1 MSPSNNCA
9 GCRKPLPKR
18 EFLICMLCKS
28 GYDLECANTNFKL
41 FNLMKRKEE
50 WKCPECLCR
59 RPKTGNVNTP
69 IRHNETD
76 VVASQKHQTECTTV
90 DNEDCLRNI
99 TLRTKGSQSTIQIEQ
114 TADDSYEGISRHS
127 ESAMIDDLKRY
138 MNHLIHTE
146 MTSLHEALTNLT
158 NICTAQSTRIEQLE
172 QKVTALENKQET
184 TCICDMSTLQS
195 KLSQL
200 EAEISE
206 RDQASLSND
215 IEISGCTETQ
225 YENCTHIVLSVAKKI
240 GVELDEKDLVS
251 AERAGPAR
259 PREEQGTVRPRPLV
273 VRVARRATRDA
284 ILQAARVRRSLT
296 TEGLQLPGSVNTLYV
311 NERLTKHNRLLFW
324 KARRCAREQ
333 KFTYVWTRD
342 GKIFVRRNQGEPRH
356 RLRSEAD
363 LYKVFEKLDI

>member
-1 MSPSNNCA
+1 
-9 GCRKPLPKR
+9 
-18 EFLICMLCKS
+18 MLCKS
-28 GYDLECANTNFKL
+28 GYDLECANTSFKL

-59 RPKTGNVNTP
+59 QPKMGNVNTP

-76 VVASQKHQTECTTV
+76 EVAPPKHQTQCSTPE
-90 DNEDCLRNI
+90 DEDCLRNI
-99 TLRTKGSQSTIQIEQ
+99 TRRTKGLQSAIHIEQ
-114 TADDSYEGISRHS
+114 TADDSYEDISRHP
-127 ESAMIDDLKRY
+127 ESVMIDDLKRY

-146 MTSLHEALTNLT
+146 MTCLHEALTNLT

-184 TCICDMSTLQS
+184 TCMCDMSSLQS

-200 EAEISE
+200 EAEISD
-206 RDQASLSND
+206 RDQALLGND
-215 IEISGCTETQ
+215 IEISGCAETP

-251 AERAGPAR
+251 AERVGPAR

-273 VRVARRATRDA
+273 VRVARRATRNA
-284 ILQAARVRRSLT
+284 MLQAARVRRNLT
-296 TEGLQLPGSVNTLYV
+296 TEGLQLPGSVNPLYI

-324 KARRCAREQ
+324 KARRYAREQ

-342 GKIFVRRNQGEPRH
+342 GKIFVRRNQGEPKY
-356 RLRSEAD
+356 RLRSEVD
-363 LYKVFEKLDI
+363 LYKVFEKHDI